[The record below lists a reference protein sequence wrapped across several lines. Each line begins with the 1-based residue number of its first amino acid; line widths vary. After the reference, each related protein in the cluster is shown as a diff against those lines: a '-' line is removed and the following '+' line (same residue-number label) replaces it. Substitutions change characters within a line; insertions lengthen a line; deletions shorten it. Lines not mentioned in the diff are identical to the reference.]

1 MRRNNPE
8 LAFSDSIFGE
18 TGMDVIGAADVRKEI
33 DDIIANFGSI
43 KSAEFKKQVFQDIAS
58 DLQGEGIFKITSKYS
73 KADLNDFSGLLYSR
87 LSNEAKHLIKA
98 NAAVGGY
105 DPTDYIR
112 SIISSQTDVDVD
124 PSYESSLTKANAL
137 GGTGGSG
144 SGDDEKN
151 LTEYSYIENLA
162 TGHNFELPK

>member
-1 MRRNNPE
+1 M
-8 LAFSDSIFGE
+8 
-18 TGMDVIGAADVRKEI
+18 
-33 DDIIANFGSI
+33 
-43 KSAEFKKQVFQDIAS
+43 
-58 DLQGEGIFKITSKYS
+58 
-73 KADLNDFSGLLYSR
+73 
-87 LSNEAKHLIKA
+87 
-98 NAAVGGY
+98 Y

-137 GGTGGSG
+137 GGAGGSG

-162 TGHNFELPK
+162 TGRNFELPKWTTFNPVSTVSLHAAIQNTGSLMR